1 MSRLMI
7 GCDHLISLVNLH
19 TPALWAWT
27 DREENVRRESLDQ
40 SINPHHMLQRLS
52 CTSLLASPIRILSF
66 ANSSS
71 FMVTRSF
78 PSAAAF
84 SAAWFT
90 RFSSSAPEKPTVP
103 LAMISA
109 STATKQTILLDCP
122 NANLLKHI
130 CFFLIILTRI
140 HFNFFQI
147 PLQDFCAS
155 LHIWSWDCDQ
165 HVKPAWSHQSTE
177 IHIIIRSL

>member
-1 MSRLMI
+1 MTKWRATWHDGSFVDGHCVFGVISHYSMSRFMI
-7 GCDHLISLVNLH
+7 GCDHLIPVVNLH

-27 DREENVRRESLDQ
+27 NREEKVRKESLDQ

-52 CTSLLASPIRILSF
+52 CTSLLVSPIRILSF

-109 STATKQTILLDCP
+109 LTATKHTQTDYFTGL
-122 NANLLKHI
+122 
-130 CFFLIILTRI
+130 
-140 HFNFFQI
+140 
-147 PLQDFCAS
+147 S
-155 LHIWSWDCDQ
+155 
-165 HVKPAWSHQSTE
+165 
-177 IHIIIRSL
+177 